1 MGALGRFLDAAR
13 DGLGAAAVVTD
24 PDVTAGQ
31 VVDWTGR
38 FRGATAAVVRPSSA
52 DDVAAVVRLARSHGV
67 ALVPPGGNTG
77 LVGGPVPPP
86 GEVVVGHRRPPD
98 LGPADEEAHND
109 TPRPV
114 RGQAG

>member
-38 FRGATAAVVRPSSA
+38 FRGAAAAVVRPSSA

-67 ALVPPGGNTG
+67 ALVPPGGHPG
-77 LVGGPVPPP
+77 LVGGSVPLP
-86 GEVVVGHRRPPD
+86 GEVVVDLPRLDRAEEGSVGKECVD
-98 LGPADEEAHND
+98 LGRSRWS
-109 TPRPV
+109 T
-114 RGQAG
+114 